1 MQWNL
6 CDEEVKTQVRKRI
19 EKSRKTQRVAT
30 QELAKHKDR
39 KRKSET
45 LV

>member
-1 MQWNL
+1 MLWNL
-6 CDEEVKTQVRKRI
+6 CDAKVKAQVRKRVG
-19 EKSRKTQRVAT
+19 KSRKTQRVAT
-30 QELAKHKDR
+30 EELAKHKDG